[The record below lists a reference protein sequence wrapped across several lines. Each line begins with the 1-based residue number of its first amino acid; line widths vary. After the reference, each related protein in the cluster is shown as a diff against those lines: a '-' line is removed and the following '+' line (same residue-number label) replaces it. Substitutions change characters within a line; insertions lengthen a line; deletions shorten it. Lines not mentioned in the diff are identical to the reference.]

1 MNPAAWEALLR
12 HIRPEIHE
20 KLMLV
25 TASGTEITIQTIV
38 RIEREFVVLKGR
50 LAGTQDAG
58 RIFFLPY
65 AAIDYFGSQ
74 KVVKDVEFT
83 EWFGNLVIPTSA
95 QPETRPAAAAP
106 AGAAVAPAAPDPA
119 AAEAEPAPPAA
130 PSGNSKTV
138 NPVVKSAVLEK
149 FRARSKGSGLRPK
162 VVTPPPQ

>member
-12 HIRPEIHE
+12 HIPREIHE

-25 TASGTEITIQTIV
+25 TASGTEITLQNLLRV
-38 RIEREFVVLKGR
+38 DREFVVLRGR

-58 RIFFLPY
+58 RVFFLPY
-65 AAIDYFGSQ
+65 AAIDYLGSQ
-74 KVVKDVEFT
+74 KGVKDAEYM
-83 EWFGNLVIPTSA
+83 EWFGSLAVPTAA
-95 QPETRPAAAAP
+95 QPETPP
-106 AGAAVAPAAPDPA
+106 AGAAPASAAVAATAPEAGAAQP
-119 AAEAEPAPPAA
+119 EPAPPVA

-162 VVTPPPQ
+162 VVVPPSQ